1 MKNPSMRRL
10 NIAVLVGLGT
20 LVLSACTPV
29 QKAPITLADTHCG
42 LIGKYCDKL
51 TPGGKGQMGLRYV
64 RPDVNWSQ
72 YNKVI
77 IAPVTY
83 WGSEESQIPQSD
95 RQTLINYFQQ
105 SLKENLAKKFQV
117 VDEPGPGVM
126 TLTVALT
133 DAESATPVL
142 RSISMIVPQAR
153 LLSSITRLATG
164 TFPFVGGAQVEAKLE
179 DSVSGQVLAAIVD
192 KRLGSGSATA
202 GFQWRWGD
210 VQSAMDFWSESA
222 ANRLSDWTSGKEKP

>member
-1 MKNPSMRRL
+1 MEHPSKR
-10 NIAVLVGLGT
+10 IVPVAVVLGLGI
-20 LVLSACTPV
+20 LLLSACTAV
-29 QKAPITLADTHCG
+29 QKAPITQADTQCG

-72 YNKVI
+72 YNKVM

-83 WGSEESQIPQSD
+83 WGSEEAKISQTD

-105 SLKENLAKKFQV
+105 SLTEHLGKKFQV
-117 VDEPGPGVM
+117 VDEAGPGVM

-133 DAESATPVL
+133 DAESVTPVL

-153 LLSSITRLATG
+153 LLSSIRYLATG

-210 VQSAMDFWSESA
+210 VQSAMDFWSE
-222 ANRLSDWTSGKEKP
+222 

>member
-1 MKNPSMRRL
+1 MKNPSKRSFRASGKT
-10 NIAVLVGLGT
+10 NIAVLLGLGT
-20 LVLSACTPV
+20 LLLSACTAV

-72 YNKVI
+72 FNKVI

-83 WGSEESQIPQSD
+83 WGSEEAQIPQSD
-95 RQTLINYFQQ
+95 RQTLIDFFQQ
-105 SLKENLAKKFQV
+105 SLTEHLGKKFQV
-117 VDEPGPGVM
+117 VDAAGPGVM

-133 DAESATPVL
+133 DADSATPVL

-179 DSVSGQVLAAIVD
+179 DSVSGQVLASWINA
-192 KRLGSGSATA
+192 
-202 GFQWRWGD
+202 
-210 VQSAMDFWSESA
+210 
-222 ANRLSDWTSGKEKP
+222 

>member
-20 LVLSACTPV
+20 LVLSACTAV